1 MAKKQ
6 ATYGKYTVIVND
18 DNSVTV
24 KNNGK
29 ECEVAKDALREI
41 SASAKFKIDAD
52 WNTRQLGSKLVDF
65 LNENKPAA
73 KPVAPKAEPKSEN
86 KNEISVHGR
95 KKMSTLQKEFS
106 EKFEYLTLCFIIDAD
121 REKACSVKG
130 IDTSKSIAETRK
142 KPSQEELSIHGRTMV
157 KTIEKYFWE
166 ELGIACQIGICNYS
180 GHKHYFPLGDFNNK
194 TLTQANEWAKERGC
208 TKVTTKE
215 IAEISQGIIF

>member
-18 DNSVTV
+18 DNSVIV

-86 KNEISVHGR
+86 KNEISAISLVVTFVQPLSFAH
-95 KKMSTLQKEFS
+95 SF
-106 EKFEYLTLCFIIDAD
+106 
-121 REKACSVKG
+121 ACVNVLLL
-130 IDTSKSIAETRK
+130 KSPNGK
-142 KPSQEELSIHGRTMV
+142 
-157 KTIEKYFWE
+157 
-166 ELGIACQIGICNYS
+166 
-180 GHKHYFPLGDFNNK
+180 
-194 TLTQANEWAKERGC
+194 
-208 TKVTTKE
+208 
-215 IAEISQGIIF
+215 